1 MDANNKYYQQA
12 QQQYTPSYNLKVD
25 ALKNQ
30 LASNQQNLEQQ
41 KTGINNNYDLQV
53 QNQNLNN
60 KLNKNNVS
68 NALLGRGLSNSSIAI
83 SGLAEQD
90 AKNTRL
96 VGDINRNRTADLNN
110 IDEQKKLLEQN
121 FNNTLAQM
129 EADKLDA
136 IMSLAYQLED
146 RDWDKNF
153 KNKQLQQEYALAE
166 MQKQYQYAQLALQ
179 REQMNSSNAWKQKEF
194 DYKQQLYN
202 QQLEREAYND
212 YKNTINNLI
221 SNPNINNDDKYKALA
236 QVYTS
241 MHNDS
246 NKYGYDYS
254 GLQKNI
260 TDWGNRNPLS
270 TSPQYYARNN
280 PVSKSSSTSSS
291 KGIGTQDFYSLS
303 SRF

>member
-1 MDANNKYYQQA
+1 
-12 QQQYTPSYNLKVD
+12 
-25 ALKNQ
+25 
-30 LASNQQNLEQQ
+30 
-41 KTGINNNYDLQV
+41 
-53 QNQNLNN
+53 
-60 KLNKNNVS
+60 
-68 NALLGRGLSNSSIAI
+68 
-83 SGLAEQD
+83 
-90 AKNTRL
+90 
-96 VGDINRNRTADLNN
+96 
-110 IDEQKKLLEQN
+110 
-121 FNNTLAQM
+121 M

-153 KNKQLQQEYALAE
+153 TNKQLQQEYALAE

-241 MHNDS
+241 MYNDS

-270 TSPQYYARNN
+270 TSPQYYAKNN
-280 PVSKSSSTSSS
+280 QVSKPSSSPS
-291 KGIGTQDFYSLS
+291 KGIGTQNFYSLS
-303 SRF
+303 SRY

>member
-68 NALLGRGLSNSSIAI
+68 NALLGRGLSNSSIAV

-110 IDEQKKLLEQN
+110 IDEQKKLLAQN

-129 EADKLDA
+129 ELDA

-212 YKNTINNLI
+212 YKNTINDLI

-241 MHNDS
+241 MYNDS

-254 GLQKNI
+254 DLQKNI

-270 TSPQYYARNN
+270 TSPQAILREYQNN
-280 PVSKSSSTSSS
+280 KDTTSNKKAPGSYRPLY
-291 KGIGTQDFYSLS
+291 GTY
-303 SRF
+303 

>member
-96 VGDINRNRTADLNN
+96 IGDINRNRTADLNN

-146 RDWDKNF
+146 RDWNKNF
-153 KNKQLQQEYALAE
+153 QNRQLQQLYALAE

-202 QQLEREAYND
+202 QELERESYNN
-212 YKNTINNLI
+212 YRNTID
-221 SNPNINNDDKYKALA
+221 SDDKYKALH
-236 QVYTS
+236 QVYVS
-241 MHNDS
+241 MYND
-246 NKYGYDYS
+246 NKKYGYDYS
-254 GLQKNI
+254 DLQKNI

-270 TSPQYYARNN
+270 TSVQGYLRNRE
-280 PVSKSSSTSSS
+280 KTQSSSSSSS